1 MKRYVMAIT
10 GASGPIYGVRVL
22 GELLKTA
29 EVHLIV
35 SSEAFSILKDEA
47 GVDWAGRDREEIQGR
62 IREHFAAGGLHY
74 WPEGDMRSPVS
85 SGSFLTDGMLVVPCS
100 MKTLAG
106 IASGYAENLVQRA
119 ADVTIKEGRTL
130 LLSPRETPLSAVH
143 LENML
148 RLARLG
154 VKIVPPSPAFYHGP
168 RSVEDMVDFVAG
180 KILDAMG
187 VEHGLFRR
195 WEGEE

>member
-1 MKRYVMAIT
+1 MAIT
-10 GASGPIYGVRVL
+10 GASGPVYGVRVL
-22 GELLKTA
+22 GELLRKA

-35 SSEAFSILKDEA
+35 SSEALSILRDES
-47 GVDWAGRDREEIQGR
+47 GIDWAGRDRKEIQGR
-62 IREHFAAGGLHY
+62 IRGHFAAEGLHY
-74 WPEGDMRSPVS
+74 WGERDMRSPVS
-85 SGSFLTDGMLVVPCS
+85 SGSFRTDGMFVAPCS

-119 ADVTIKEGRTL
+119 ADVALKEGRPL

-148 RLARLG
+148 KLARLG
-154 VKIVPPSPAFYHGP
+154 VKMVPPSPAFYHGP

-187 VEHGLFRR
+187 VEHALFRR
-195 WEGEE
+195 WEGEG